1 MTQFL
6 KNRWLLNK
14 KIGEGSFGEIYQAYD
29 SELQKNVAI
38 KFEKKTEQRQTIKLD
53 IAVIHQSKGSKYIP
67 EFIYCGQTETHF
79 FLVMELLGENL
90 SQLRRKQKTSTFSL
104 PTTIKLAIDM
114 ICGIEFVHSLGY
126 IHRDIKPS
134 NFAIKNIDSNESYS
148 NLSPVLSIFDFGL
161 SRKYIDSS
169 GKMKPSRESV
179 GFRGTAR
186 YASVASHEGKELGRK
201 DDLISLFYCLIEF
214 LYGKLMWSDIKDKQ
228 EILNLK
234 TVFNSSK
241 LPSELPHQFTTFF
254 EYINS
259 LKENDEPNYS
269 YLKKLLINT
278 YVSYGFAPNLK
289 FDWEKNSVDYNL
301 VSSFMA
307 SPYKNPNLSVFNFN
321 SQFPNNPQN
330 QNAFSQKFMNE
341 VLDLKELYGQKTNE
355 KRSNSNQEESPTKNQ
370 IADPKQY
377 WKNQNQK
384 STSKCA
390 MKCTIF

>member
-1 MTQFL
+1 
-6 KNRWLLNK
+6 
-14 KIGEGSFGEIYQAYD
+14 
-29 SELQKNVAI
+29 
-38 KFEKKTEQRQTIKLD
+38 
-53 IAVIHQSKGSKYIP
+53 
-67 EFIYCGQTETHF
+67 
-79 FLVMELLGENL
+79 MELLGENL